1 MSTHTTGAR
10 PAARRAPRP
19 SQVIENLATGDR
31 VAIDEHAERFSG
43 AFHARVVFAAGGPEV
58 PVHVHPHQDERYV
71 VVGGALSARIDGVTR
86 RISAGATLEIPRGTP
101 HAVWNASRDDALV
114 VWESR
119 PALRTAEL
127 AQRLF
132 ALATDEGRPGGW
144 PRRALALSVV
154 LDEFADEIRLVRP
167 VPFWERLGARLLAP
181 LARRLGFAHAAR
193 AVRALDEVGHQLDLT
208 AEHAIPGRASAA

>member
-1 MSTHTTGAR
+1 MSTHTSGAL
-10 PAARRAPRP
+10 RAPRRASRR
-19 SQVIENLATGDR
+19 SQILDNSVTGDR

-43 AFHARVVFAAGGPEV
+43 ACHARVVFAAGGPEV
-58 PVHVHPHQDERYV
+58 PTHVHPHQDERYV
-71 VVGGALSARIDGVTR
+71 VVGGALTVQVDGTTR
-86 RISAGATLEIPRGTP
+86 RVSSGQTLEIPRGTP
-101 HAVWNASRDDALV
+101 HAIWNGEAEDALV
-114 VWESR
+114 VWEAR

-154 LDEFADEIRLVRP
+154 LDEFVDEIRLVRR
-167 VPFWERLGARLLAP
+167 VSIWERLGARLLAP
-181 LARRLGFAHAAR
+181 FARRLGFGHAAR

-208 AEHAIPGRASAA
+208 ADTRSPSGRRR